1 MMERLLC
8 EALPLSPESGEPEFA
23 TEIFGTSVN
32 NTSSSPPLPLA
43 RAISPV
49 SELLTRAQSATKGW
63 TASVSKWLRKR
74 K

>member
-23 TEIFGTSVN
+23 TEIFGTS
-32 NTSSSPPLPLA
+32 SSPPLPLA

-49 SELLTRAQSATKGW
+49 SELLARAQSATKGW